1 MKRLLFATLL
11 AACLLGAAAPARAQ
25 FGVGFGIG
33 GSPFDDRR
41 EDIRIGAVAR
51 EKLKAYLQ
59 DRYARDCTAKKKTD
73 GTCAKQRPYYK
84 SAFLPQNG
92 APLSA
97 DARALAGFVYP
108 GTDYRQVGY
117 SVYLIRL
124 PDRKIYDVVSIW
136 SDGWN

>member
-1 MKRLLFATLL
+1 MTRFLFAPLL
-11 AACLLGAAAPARAQ
+11 VACLLAPVPAAAQ
-25 FGVGFGIG
+25 FGFGFGIG

-51 EKLKAYLQ
+51 AKLKAYLQ
-59 DRYARDCTAKKKTD
+59 DRYAHDCTAKKKTD
-73 GTCAKQRPYYK
+73 GACAEQRPYYK
-84 SAFLPQNG
+84 SASLPQDG

-97 DARALAGFVYP
+97 DARALAGFVFP

-117 SVYLIRL
+117 SIYLIRL

-136 SDGWN
+136 GDGWH